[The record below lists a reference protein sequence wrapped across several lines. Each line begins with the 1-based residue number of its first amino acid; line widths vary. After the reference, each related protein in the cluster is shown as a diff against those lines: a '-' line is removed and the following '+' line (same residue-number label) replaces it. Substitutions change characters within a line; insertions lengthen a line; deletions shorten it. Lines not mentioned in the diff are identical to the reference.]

1 VSSVGSFF
9 SSANIFEPRLKTE
22 LKLMNVL
29 SFLEV
34 FNSIYKCSF
43 YKCST
48 DLLHDFYA
56 LYLDVH
62 SEANKVLVGYT
73 G

>member
-1 VSSVGSFF
+1 
-9 SSANIFEPRLKTE
+9 
-22 LKLMNVL
+22 MNVL